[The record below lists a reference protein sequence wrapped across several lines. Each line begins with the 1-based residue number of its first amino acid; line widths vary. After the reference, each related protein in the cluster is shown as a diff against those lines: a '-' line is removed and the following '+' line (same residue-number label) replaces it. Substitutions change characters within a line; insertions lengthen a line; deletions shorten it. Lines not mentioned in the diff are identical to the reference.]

1 MTIKNLKN
9 KEEKDRTKGKMR
21 IKKKKKKSKKVIGMI
36 IMNKERKLINK
47 TKEKCKK
54 R

>member
-21 IKKKKKKSKKVIGMI
+21 IKKKKKSKKVIGMI